1 LHGLLPS
8 GVGFHNA
15 SLTNPE
21 RRVVEQAFRERTVKV
36 LVATPTL
43 AAGINLPA
51 RRVIVRDTSRYE
63 GRLGMQMPIPA
74 GEIHQMLGRAGR
86 PRFDTSGE
94 ALLLARSV
102 EDEERLL
109 EDYLSA
115 PPEDVVSRL
124 AAEPALRM
132 HVLALVASGAVRSPT
147 ELTSFFA
154 ATFYGRTLPLVELET
169 KVKNVRR
176 FLEENELLLPG
187 TNLKAT
193 RFGALTSELY
203 LDPLSAVVL
212 RQVLERAPLGVGA
225 FALLAA
231 IAATP
236 DLPPLYL
243 RRGEE
248 ADLLGRF
255 TEEAEELL

>member
-124 AAEPALRM
+124 AAEPDLGRAGRPRFDT
-132 HVLALVASGAVRSPT
+132 SGEA
-147 ELTSFFA
+147 
-154 ATFYGRTLPLVELET
+154 
-169 KVKNVRR
+169 
-176 FLEENELLLPG
+176 LLLARSVEDEER
-187 TNLKAT
+187 L
-193 RFGALTSELY
+193 LEDY
-203 LDPLSAVVL
+203 LSAPPEDVVS
-212 RQVLERAPLGVGA
+212 R
-225 FALLAA
+225 LAA
-231 IAATP
+231 EP
-236 DLPPLYL
+236 
-243 RRGEE
+243 
-248 ADLLGRF
+248 
-255 TEEAEELL
+255 